1 MNVYSDYCTL
11 HPSVKYVIHEFCTP
25 KQNGAY
31 SWCLVL
37 CQRELVYATS
47 DKQVCLVHLQDFIMY
62 HKSSMCSW
70 YMQHM
75 CVCRLFFF
83 CVSLCMQAL
92 GRTGARI
99 NSTGP
104 AEVPFKFDFLGRSR
118 RMLGTAY
125 YCIIKMS
132 KRVKLRFYIFRLMG
146 SCHPSTIRQSL
157 SARATYGVR
166 IVLF

>member
-75 CVCRLFFF
+75 CVCRLFF
-83 CVSLCMQAL
+83 CVTICVCRLLDGRVPVSTVHVLPKFLSNLTSLEEVVECWEL
-92 GRTGARI
+92 RI
-99 NSTGP
+99 
-104 AEVPFKFDFLGRSR
+104 
-118 RMLGTAY
+118 
-125 YCIIKMS
+125 
-132 KRVKLRFYIFRLMG
+132 
-146 SCHPSTIRQSL
+146 
-157 SARATYGVR
+157 
-166 IVLF
+166 IVL